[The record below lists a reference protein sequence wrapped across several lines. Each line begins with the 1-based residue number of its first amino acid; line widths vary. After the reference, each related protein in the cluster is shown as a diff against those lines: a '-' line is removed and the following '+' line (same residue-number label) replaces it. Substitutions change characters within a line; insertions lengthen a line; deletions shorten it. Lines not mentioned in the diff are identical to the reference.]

1 MKPQLQTVSIADRL
15 CAIVPLDDYDALRE
29 ALEDAADAAA
39 MRRSLADPE
48 EETIPL
54 ASAERM
60 FNGESPVRVWREHR
74 GMKAGE
80 LAAAAGISRSCL
92 SAIENGDERGSV
104 AVLGRLA
111 DALGLRLDDLA

>member
-1 MKPQLQTVSIADRL
+1 MKPQLQTVSIADQL

-39 MRRSLADPE
+39 VRRSLADPD

-54 ASAERM
+54 ALAERM
-60 FNGESPVRVWREHR
+60 FSGESPVRVWREHR

-80 LAAAAGISRSCL
+80 LADATGISRSCL
-92 SAIENGDERGSV
+92 STIENGDKQGSI
-104 AVLGRLA
+104 AALRRIA
-111 DALGLRLDDLA
+111 DALGLRFDDLA

>member
-29 ALEDAADAAA
+29 ALEDAAA

-54 ASAERM
+54 AFAERM

-80 LAAAAGISRSCL
+80 LADAAGISRSCL
-92 SAIENGDERGSV
+92 SAIENGDEQGSV
-104 AVLGRLA
+104 TVLRRLA